1 MADSPFHNY
10 THNLPTQSVAI
21 PDEERAFAVGA
32 SCLDTYACVCVCDLC
47 AKENTALY
55 SRLPDFWRLKGI
67 SFSLFFPVC
76 VCIKEKRQ
84 EEKNERRARQCPQ
97 SDESTNDKKKER
109 KIKTI
114 FFFFFSPKNCLVG
127 QNLRKEQ
134 YEKILN
140 LLCVSLSVSACVCV
154 CVCVCICVYF

>member
-1 MADSPFHNY
+1 M
-10 THNLPTQSVAI
+10 AI

-32 SCLDTYACVCVCDLC
+32 SCLDTYACVCECVCDLC

-67 SFSLFFPVC
+67 SFSLFFPVCVC